1 MKRILLAVA
10 ALSVTLLAGCATV
23 PMASPEAD
31 TRAKS
36 FATVP
41 TKANIYIYRNESFGG
56 AIKMTVSMNG
66 KVLGQTGPR
75 SYLFA
80 QVDPGKYEIA
90 SLTENTSTITIDAQP
105 DKNYFVWQEVKMGA
119 WSARSQLLLMDE
131 ASGRKGVEECTL
143 AVTTP

>member
-10 ALSVTLLAGCATV
+10 ALSVAWLSGCATV

-31 TRAKS
+31 TKAKS
-36 FATVP
+36 FATAP

-66 KVLGQTGPR
+66 KVLGQTGAK

-80 QVDPGKYEIA
+80 QVDPGKYEIS
-90 SLTENTSTITIDAQP
+90 SLTENTSTLTIDAQAG
-105 DKNYFVWQEVKMGA
+105 KNYFVWQEVKMGA
-119 WSARSQLLLMDE
+119 WSARSQLQLMDE
-131 ASGRKGVEECTL
+131 ATGRKGVEECTL